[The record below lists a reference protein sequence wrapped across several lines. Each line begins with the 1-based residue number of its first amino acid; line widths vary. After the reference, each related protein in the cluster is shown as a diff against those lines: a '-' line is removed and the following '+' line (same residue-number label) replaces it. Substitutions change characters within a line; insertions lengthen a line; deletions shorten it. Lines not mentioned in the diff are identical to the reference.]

1 MFSSMQ
7 CVCAETV
14 NMMNTR
20 YTQYSDRNKEL
31 QNVVSVRVERTE
43 MLTTNL
49 FLTPYLK
56 LEVLLDTFGNRA
68 GMHI

>member
-1 MFSSMQ
+1 
-7 CVCAETV
+7 
-14 NMMNTR
+14 MMNTK

-43 MLTTNL
+43 MLTRNF

-68 GMHI
+68 GTHI

>member
-1 MFSSMQ
+1 
-7 CVCAETV
+7 
-14 NMMNTR
+14 MMNTK

-31 QNVVSVRVERTE
+31 QNVVSVMVDRTE
-43 MLTTNL
+43 IPTRNF

-68 GMHI
+68 GTHI